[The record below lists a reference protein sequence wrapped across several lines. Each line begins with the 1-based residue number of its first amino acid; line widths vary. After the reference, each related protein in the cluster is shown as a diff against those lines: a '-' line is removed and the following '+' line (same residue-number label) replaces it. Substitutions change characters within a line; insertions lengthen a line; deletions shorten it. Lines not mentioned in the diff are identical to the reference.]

1 MDNKIR
7 IITVGS
13 TETVAQELLNVVKEI
28 FPNEVNAR
36 AMALSAVSN
45 GSMADLFVAL
55 PTRVKEA
62 AQKLPMEKIVSLE
75 LVPDSYFYVQ
85 VAKIPHGEKVIVF
98 NNNKAQGEK
107 IIEYCKENNLNHISY
122 DVVAYNELPS
132 DKVIKAISNSK
143 YILGS
148 DTIVGPS
155 GHLLTQY
162 AGHIQ
167 EKALIIPARRVAT
180 FESTKNLMKT
190 VYHVSYQFFS
200 NEVAQI
206 SQRLNSEIQQIVAV
220 TQEMNASIETTS
232 CTVDSLSKKMSVES
246 TKVVSIVDTSKVLS
260 DATNNIGDVVE
271 TIKKISDQTNLLA
284 LNAAIEA
291 ARAGDQGRGFGVVA
305 QEIRKLANE
314 SHASI
319 DRIKAH
325 IINIQKVVQNIVP
338 LLQELSQEI
347 RLNKE
352 NIESIASSSMEEKI
366 AMGEIAEAIN
376 NIKYTSD
383 HLVNSCNNLLK

>member
-1 MDNKIR
+1 MEKKIR

-13 TETVAQELLNVVKEI
+13 TETVAQELLSVVKEI
-28 FPNEVNAR
+28 FPSEVDAR
-36 AMALSAVSN
+36 AMALSDVSN

-62 AQKLPMEKIVSLE
+62 AQKIPIEKIVSLE

-107 IIEYCKENNLNHISY
+107 IIEYCKENNLDHIIY
-122 DVVAYNELPS
+122 EVVAYNELPS
-132 DKVIKAISNSK
+132 EKVIEAISKSK

-148 DTIVGPS
+148 DTIVGS
-155 GHLLTQY
+155 GGYLLSHY
-162 AGHIQ
+162 ADHIQ
-167 EKALIIPARRVAT
+167 DNAIIIPARRIAT

-190 VYHVSYQFFS
+190 VYHVSYQIFS
-200 NEVAQI
+200 NEVSQI

-232 CTVDSLSKKMSVES
+232 CTVESLSEKMSIES
-246 TKVVSIVDTSKVLS
+246 SKAISIVDTSKVLA

-305 QEIRKLANE
+305 QEVRKLATE
-314 SHASI
+314 SHSSV
-319 DRIKAH
+319 DRIKLH
-325 IINIQKVVQNIVP
+325 IISIQKVVQDIVP
-338 LLQELSQEI
+338 LLQELSREI
-347 RLNKE
+347 KLNKE
-352 NIESIASSSMEEKI
+352 NIENIASSSRGEKI

-376 NIKYTSD
+376 NIKHTSD
-383 HLVNSCNNLLK
+383 HLVNSCRNLLK